1 MSVTDASSDSGWG
14 FLSMLASFT
23 LKASK
28 VLGGLFVILA
38 GVLYVKQD
46 KLLYFPEIGGI
57 PRRPQNNPRGYR
69 SPEERQLPYESHMI
83 TCADGVQIHAWLLL
97 SLPDSETVPT
107 IVFFHGN
114 AGNIGLRIP
123 NGMQMVQYLR
133 ANVLMVE
140 YRGYGNSD
148 SVEPNE
154 AGLKLDAQAALNYVR
169 TLKGIDPH
177 KIFLFGRSLGGS
189 VAFHVAEYAEK
200 NGIPLAG
207 VIVENT
213 YTSISEMVDHLMPYL
228 TPVKFLVLRIS
239 WDSAKIV
246 PTLSMPILFL
256 AGARD
261 ELVPHDHMQ
270 RLYDSARRSKLKR
283 MHIIPDGTHN
293 ESWLQGGKDYW
304 NAFAN
309 FMSAAL
315 SNPPLSSSSS
325 SSSFNNNNGIITSGT
340 AGLGDHVQSSIPTM
354 SSDFRSIAK
363 ESLRRHT
370 DANDNGEAPGTKKE
384 L

>member
-1 MSVTDASSDSGWG
+1 MFLLLSLTMSATNASTLDRGSWG
-14 FLSMLASFT
+14 FFSMLASFT

-28 VLGGLFVILA
+28 VLGGLFVIVA
-38 GVLYVKQD
+38 GLLYVKQD

-57 PRRPQNNPRGYR
+57 PRRPQSNPRGYR

-83 TCADGVQIHAWLLL
+83 SCADGVQIHAWLLR
-97 SLPDSETVPT
+97 SVPDSESAPT

-123 NGMQMVQYLR
+123 NAMQMVQYLN

-154 AGLKLDAQAALNYVR
+154 IGLKLDSQAALNYLG
-169 TLKGIDPH
+169 TLKNIDPN
-177 KIFLFGRSLGGS
+177 KIFIFGRSLGGS
-189 VAFHVAEYAEK
+189 VAFHLAEYAER
-200 NGIPLAG
+200 NGIPVAG

-213 YTSISEMVDHLMPYL
+213 YTSISAMVDHLMPYL
-228 TPVKFLVLRIS
+228 SPFKFLVLRIS

-246 PTLSMPILFL
+246 PNITTPILFL

-270 RLYDSARRSKLKR
+270 ILYDTARRSRHKHL
-283 MHIIPDGTHN
+283 HIIPDGTHN
-293 ESWLQGGKDYW
+293 ESWLQGGKEYW
-304 NAFAN
+304 IAFAN
-309 FMSAAL
+309 FMTAAL
-315 SNPPLSSSSS
+315 SNHSPSSDT
-325 SSSFNNNNGIITSGT
+325 GVTSGT
-340 AGLGDHVQSSIPTM
+340 AGLGENIRSSIPTM

-363 ESLRRHT
+363 EGLRRHA
-370 DANDNGEAPGTKKE
+370 DANSAEPAKKE